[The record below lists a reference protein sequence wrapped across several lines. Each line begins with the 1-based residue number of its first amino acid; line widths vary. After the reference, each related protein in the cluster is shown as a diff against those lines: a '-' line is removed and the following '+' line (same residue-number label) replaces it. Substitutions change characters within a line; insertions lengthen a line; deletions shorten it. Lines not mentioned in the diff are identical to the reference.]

1 VIGYVN
7 DTPLY
12 GGVITSTS
20 FSLAPSIGSGQV
32 SLQNGGSVVLRLEFT
47 YSGAPSSAKE
57 VLVDN
62 VALTPIS

>member
-1 VIGYVN
+1 VIGYIN

-20 FSLAPSIGSGQV
+20 FALAPSIGSGHV
-32 SLQNGGSVVLRLEFT
+32 SLPSGGSAVLRLEFT
-47 YSGAPSSAKE
+47 YTGAPTTAKE

-62 VALTPIS
+62 VALTPVS